1 LVDLQSSSTPH
12 RADPRPKISR
22 RLKNLAAAHRIDKS
36 LINQQI
42 THPRGRLRDA
52 SLACPFLPFNVLNIA
67 TQSVE
72 ALMADETESKASL
85 QPFLSAHDQ
94 NDDLAG
100 ASVLT
105 LLQRS
110 AYMAEGNSQY
120 AANIAKDLS
129 RRLVASQAR
138 VAELR
143 VGLLS
148 WRSRFKSIEIDL
160 NSRNSGSTRSP
171 LSFRDGSRESHSEA
185 VWFKA
190 GLTKTQPAKTALV
203 FRVARISAAA
213 TVSVKK

>member
-1 LVDLQSSSTPH
+1 
-12 RADPRPKISR
+12 
-22 RLKNLAAAHRIDKS
+22 
-36 LINQQI
+36 
-42 THPRGRLRDA
+42 
-52 SLACPFLPFNVLNIA
+52 
-67 TQSVE
+67 
-72 ALMADETESKASL
+72 MADETESKASL

-120 AANIAKDLS
+120 AADIAKDLS

-148 WRSRFKSIEIDL
+148 WRSSFKSIEIDL

-171 LSFRDGSRESHSEA
+171 LSFRDG
-185 VWFKA
+185 
-190 GLTKTQPAKTALV
+190 
-203 FRVARISAAA
+203 
-213 TVSVKK
+213 